1 MDAVRKHF
9 EDQARE
15 FDRIIVTMIPGYAQM
30 VEAPLPF
37 SNPEIHRCDI
47 PRFVIHRKPMAAENS
62 FAIVSNVDLPEVTNA
77 IQQALKE
84 IHPRY
89 DLNASPSDI
98 QFDGKEEILLTSAG
112 MEKPILTMRSPLLGN
127 APKEAD

>member
-1 MDAVRKHF
+1 
-9 EDQARE
+9 
-15 FDRIIVTMIPGYAQM
+15 
-30 VEAPLPF
+30 
-37 SNPEIHRCDI
+37 
-47 PRFVIHRKPMAAENS
+47 MAAENS
-62 FAIVSNVDLPEVTNA
+62 FDIVSNVDLPEVTNA